1 LTALSS
7 RQLSQHEQADS
18 KPDATTEAVR
28 AVLREVLGLGQ
39 RADAL
44 NASTALLGDLPE
56 LDSMAVATVLTAL
69 EEKLGIL
76 IDDMDISA
84 ESFETFGNL
93 VELVR
98 SKAVAD

>member
-1 LTALSS
+1 MTALSS
-7 RQLSQHEQADS
+7 NPPCGHGQTDS
-18 KPDATTEAVR
+18 KSDSTTEAVR
-28 AVLREVLGLGQ
+28 NVLRDVLGLGQ

-44 NASTALLGDLPE
+44 LASTALLGDLPE

-69 EEKLGIL
+69 EDKLGIL
-76 IDDMDISA
+76 IDDMDIDA

-98 SKAVAD
+98 SKAAAD